1 VAPALLLA
9 AFVQVAPALYSLY
22 GSLRDIRFFA
32 DRGFVGLAHFED
44 LLFDPD
50 THEALA
56 RSLVFTAASLIV
68 AMTLALAVALIV
80 RRMGSRGTL
89 LATLVLVPW
98 AMSPIAV
105 SIIWKWILAPFGG
118 GLLAT
123 LLASIGWE
131 PVSLLADPLS
141 SMAVLVATSVWRNFA
156 FAALVLAAGLS
167 QIPDELYRASAV
179 DGAGAVQQ
187 FRKVTLPLLMPS
199 ILIAVVV
206 LTISYFNE
214 VQMIIGL
221 TGGGP
226 VMATTTLS
234 YELFRTGF
242 IEFDQG
248 KANAI
253 GIMMFVINALLLFAF
268 IRLAGRRAG
277 RPL

>member
-1 VAPALLLA
+1 
-9 AFVQVAPALYSLY
+9 
-22 GSLRDIRFFA
+22 
-32 DRGFVGLAHFED
+32 
-44 LLFDPD
+44 
-50 THEALA
+50 
-56 RSLVFTAASLIV
+56 
-68 AMTLALAVALIV
+68 
-80 RRMGSRGTL
+80 MGSRGTL

-105 SIIWKWILAPFGG
+105 AIIWKWILAPFGG

-123 LLASIGWE
+123 LLASIGWD
-131 PVSLLADPLS
+131 PVSLLAEPAS

-167 QIPDELYRASAV
+167 QIPDELHRASAV
-179 DGAGAVQQ
+179 DGAGPFQR

-248 KANAI
+248 RANAI

-277 RPL
+277 RTF